1 MIITKKLICAIIA
14 IPLNFI
20 LCSSFSLAETSQI
33 KKILSLEDVKI
44 YKQIFAVQKK
54 SIKNK
59 KSKEWIK
66 VDLSLIH
73 I

>member
-14 IPLNFI
+14 IPLNLI
-20 LCSSFSLAETSQI
+20 LCSSFSFAETPQN

-44 YKQIFAVQKK
+44 YKQIFSVQKK

-59 KSKEWIK
+59 KC
-66 VDLSLIH
+66 D
-73 I
+73 